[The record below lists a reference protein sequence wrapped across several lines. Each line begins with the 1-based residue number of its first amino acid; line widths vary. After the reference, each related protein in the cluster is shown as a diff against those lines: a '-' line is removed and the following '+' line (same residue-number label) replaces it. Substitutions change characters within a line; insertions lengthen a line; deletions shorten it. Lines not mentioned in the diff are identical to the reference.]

1 MHTPAVQRSAVQR
14 GAARCSGWIHLVKAE
29 MHPFTVRKAGSHVT
43 QHIREHL
50 IPAYLAHIIVTYTV
64 SVSQSGVPA
73 HQHIAR

>member
-1 MHTPAVQRSAVQR
+1 MHTPAVQRSAAQR
-14 GAARCSGWIHLVKAE
+14 GAARWIYLVKAE

-50 IPAYLAHIIVTYTV
+50 IPAYLAHIIVTTV